1 MRGTDPRSPSS
12 SSEVLKPFL
21 MLAHTRQE
29 HHCVFRTDF
38 IGLQGLQNNF
48 TCYFS
53 HFLQQ
58 PCEAVDKYFHP
69 CFVEGKLH
77 SKKGRAGPQATVL
90 YSHSGAGS
98 AIRVSCPPSLTPLFC
113 FTHQSQDLR
122 ILHSGSNQ
130 ASSNNVA
137 SKVVLNFLNLIILMR
152 INVTHP
158 LIYPFGQ
165 MHLIFDIP
173 WQIFRPEYLLLH
185 KSTFTLQKSNEEGF
199 PGGSVVKNPPA
210 VHEMEMWDRS
220 LGRKDPLEEGMA
232 THSSILAWRILW
244 TEAPVGPHSTGS
256 QRVRQDWS
264 GWAAAAAAEHRSS
277 FVFFRC
283 LKGQQLKL

>member
-1 MRGTDPRSPSS
+1 MICLPEFVSLLFKSVFIISYCCLKTQLVTWESGGEFTWRLSYWVCGMRGTDPRFPSS

-122 ILHSGSNQ
+122 I
-130 ASSNNVA
+130 
-137 SKVVLNFLNLIILMR
+137 
-152 INVTHP
+152 
-158 LIYPFGQ
+158 
-165 MHLIFDIP
+165 
-173 WQIFRPEYLLLH
+173 W
-185 KSTFTLQKSNEEGF
+185 
-199 PGGSVVKNPPA
+199 
-210 VHEMEMWDRS
+210 
-220 LGRKDPLEEGMA
+220 
-232 THSSILAWRILW
+232 
-244 TEAPVGPHSTGS
+244 
-256 QRVRQDWS
+256 
-264 GWAAAAAAEHRSS
+264 
-277 FVFFRC
+277 
-283 LKGQQLKL
+283 

>member
-173 WQIFRPEYLLLH
+173 
-185 KSTFTLQKSNEEGF
+185 
-199 PGGSVVKNPPA
+199 
-210 VHEMEMWDRS
+210 
-220 LGRKDPLEEGMA
+220 
-232 THSSILAWRILW
+232 
-244 TEAPVGPHSTGS
+244 
-256 QRVRQDWS
+256 
-264 GWAAAAAAEHRSS
+264 
-277 FVFFRC
+277 
-283 LKGQQLKL
+283 